1 MTVHEALPGP
11 LPAPAGHWPPVPPP
25 TRAPAAGPPLT
36 SSETRNL
43 RSSAA
48 TFCLKFRCCKA
59 SGARSERAAAP
70 QRRRA
75 GAAQTAETRD
85 LQHRS
90 VKPRLCSD
98 LEMGPQTG
106 WWSGP
111 NPGTEGDLRLFQK
124 PLRVRPR
131 PASVDRV
138 VARVQ
143 GPICPSAAV
152 GTGLSSRGRPCRS
165 PGSPHKSQATG
176 PGPEAHTDAVPAVPD
191 ALWSRQLA
199 HSVFGNQPVAS
210 RPGQG

>member
-111 NPGTEGDLRLFQK
+111 NPGNGGGSTALPEAPTREAPPRLRG
-124 PLRVRPR
+124 PR
-131 PASVDRV
+131 G
-138 VARVQ
+138 
-143 GPICPSAAV
+143 GPIAIA
-152 GTGLSSRGRPCRS
+152 LSLKSRYKC
-165 PGSPHKSQATG
+165 T
-176 PGPEAHTDAVPAVPD
+176 
-191 ALWSRQLA
+191 LC
-199 HSVFGNQPVAS
+199 VFVLMCTFFIQNLQVIF
-210 RPGQG
+210 